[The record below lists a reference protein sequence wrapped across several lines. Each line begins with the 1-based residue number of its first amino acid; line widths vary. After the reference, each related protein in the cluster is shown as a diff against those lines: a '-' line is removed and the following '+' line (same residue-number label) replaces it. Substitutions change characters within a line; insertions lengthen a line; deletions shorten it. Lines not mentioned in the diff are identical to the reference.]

1 MTDPFEISDE
11 MLAAF
16 IDGNAAEKEVF
27 LINESKSIDESLTET
42 LEIFQSFNNE
52 TYDAIDV
59 QHDLGYDRAILS
71 EINSPEFDCM
81 NLISMNGIESDQD
94 FSRMDDNTAQS
105 NISDDCP
112 IHNIDSNELLT
123 DI

>member
-1 MTDPFEISDE
+1 MTDSYEITDE

-16 IDGNAAEKEVF
+16 IDGNAVEEEVSM
-27 LINESKSIDESLTET
+27 INESKHMDKSLTET

-52 TYDAIDV
+52 TYDTIDI
-59 QHDLGYDRAILS
+59 QNDLGYDWAFLS
-71 EINSPEFDCM
+71 EINSPEFDCL
-81 NLISMNGIESDQD
+81 NPISINGIELNQD
-94 FSRMDDNTAQS
+94 FSRIDDTTQS

-112 IHNIDSNELLT
+112 IHNIDSNGFLT